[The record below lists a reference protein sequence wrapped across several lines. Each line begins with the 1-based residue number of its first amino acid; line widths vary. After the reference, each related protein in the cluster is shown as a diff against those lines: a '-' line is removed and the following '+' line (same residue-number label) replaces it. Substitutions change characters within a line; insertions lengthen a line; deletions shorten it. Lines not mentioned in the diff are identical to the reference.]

1 MKRFPVG
8 FLLALFL
15 CPALVHAELG
25 EDIRAIL
32 NNKLTAKNEIGIQ
45 IIRLGVK
52 SSDSTTV
59 YELKPTTPRIP
70 ASNLKLITTATALEK
85 LGNDFQFKTTLAMR
99 GKDVAIIG
107 DGDPTLG
114 DAELLKKVGWG
125 TDTVFKAWAEM
136 LKQRGITEVGD
147 VCVDDSIFDQEF
159 MHPSWPPEQ
168 QHFRYVAQV
177 AGLNFNANCVDF
189 YLQTTGFNQVVNY
202 RLDPPT
208 SYVSVRNSC
217 VTGNENAVW
226 LSRQLGGNSIVLR
239 GETNAN
245 SGDPVSVTIHDP
257 SLYGAMVL
265 AETLNNNG
273 ITVKGTVM
281 RNRGIR
287 AIVNGSAPAT
297 QPSDKWV
304 PLAVHGTPLASV
316 LARTNKDSMNL
327 YAESLCKRVGAA
339 ATGQSGSWEN
349 GTATVG
355 GFLKSLGVSTDEFS
369 LDDGC
374 GLSKKNLISPHA
386 IVKVLERKFYEAD
399 RDTYI
404 KSLSIGGVDGTLKDR
419 FSVGDLRGR
428 VFGKS
433 GYVIGVRSLSG
444 YLRSRS
450 GDWYAFSILMNSLPE
465 SDYGIKPL
473 QDKIIQAIDAAST
486 ASTVASGQ

>member
-1 MKRFPVG
+1 MKRFPVA

-15 CPALVHAELG
+15 APSLLRAGLDD
-25 EDIRAIL
+25 DIRGVL
-32 NNKLTAKNEIGIQ
+32 TNKLFAKGEIGIE
-45 IIRLGVK
+45 IIKLGDK
-52 SSDSTTV
+52 SSESRTI

-85 LGNDFQFKTTLAMR
+85 LGADFQFKTTLAIR
-99 GKDVAIIG
+99 AKDLAIIG

-125 TDTVFKAWAEM
+125 TETVFKAWAEM
-136 LKQRGITEVGD
+136 LRSRGITEVGD
-147 VCVDDSIFDQEF
+147 VYVDDSIFDENF

-217 VTGNENAVW
+217 VTGRENAVW

-257 SLYGAMVL
+257 SLYGATFL
-265 AETLNNNG
+265 AETLASNG
-273 ITVKGTVM
+273 ISVMGTIA
-281 RNRGIR
+281 RNRSIR

-304 PLAVHGTPLASV
+304 PIAVHGTPLSSV
-316 LARTNKDSMNL
+316 LARTNKDSMNM

-349 GTATVG
+349 GTAAVG
-355 GFLKSLGVSTDEFS
+355 SFLKSLGVNTAEFS

-386 IVKVLERKFYEAD
+386 IVKVLERKFYESD
-399 RDTYI
+399 RETYI

-419 FSVGDLRGR
+419 FTVGDLRGR

-444 YLRSRS
+444 YLHAHD
-450 GDWYAFSILMNSLPE
+450 GQWYAFSILMNSLPE
-465 SDYGIKPL
+465 SDWGVKPA
-473 QDKIIQAIDAAST
+473 QDKIIQSIDAAS
-486 ASTVASGQ
+486 SGSSVASGQ

>member
-1 MKRFPVG
+1 MKRFPFG

-25 EDIRAIL
+25 DDIRSVL
-32 NNKLTAKNEIGIQ
+32 NNKLFAKGEIGIQ
-45 IIRLGVK
+45 IIRLGSK
-52 SSDSTTV
+52 PGESKII

-70 ASNLKLITTATALEK
+70 ASNLKLVTTATALEK
-85 LGNDFQFKTTLAMR
+85 LGADFQFKTVLAMR
-99 GKDVAIIG
+99 GRDLAIIG
-107 DGDPTLG
+107 DGDPTMG

-136 LKQRGITEVGD
+136 LKSHGISEVGD
-147 VCVDDSIFDQEF
+147 VYVDDSIFDENF

-189 YLQTTGFNQVVNY
+189 YLQTTGMNQVVNY

-217 VTGNENAVW
+217 QTGSDNAVW
-226 LSRQLGGNSIVLR
+226 LSRQLGGNNIVLR

-245 SGDPVSVTIHDP
+245 SGEPVSVTIHDP
-257 SLYGAMVL
+257 SLYGATVL
-265 AETLNNNG
+265 AETLASNG
-273 ITVKGTVM
+273 IAVKGTVG
-281 RNRGIR
+281 RNRTIR
-287 AIVNGSAPAT
+287 ALVNGTAPAT
-297 QPSDKWV
+297 QPSDRWV
-304 PLAVHGTPLASV
+304 PLAVHATPLASV

-355 GFLKSLGVSTDEFS
+355 AFLKSLGVDQAEFS

-374 GLSKKNLISPHA
+374 GLSKKNQISPHA
-386 IVKVLERKFYEAD
+386 IVKVLERKFYESD
-399 RDTYI
+399 RDTYL
-404 KSLSIGGVDGTLKDR
+404 KSLSVGGVDGTLKDR
-419 FSVGDLRGR
+419 FSIGELRGR

-444 YLRSRS
+444 YLQARN
-450 GDWYAFSILMNSLPE
+450 GEWYAFSILMNALPE
-465 SDYGIKPL
+465 SDWGVKPA
-473 QDKIIQAIDAAST
+473 QDKIIQALDVASGS
-486 ASTVASGQ
+486 STVASGQ